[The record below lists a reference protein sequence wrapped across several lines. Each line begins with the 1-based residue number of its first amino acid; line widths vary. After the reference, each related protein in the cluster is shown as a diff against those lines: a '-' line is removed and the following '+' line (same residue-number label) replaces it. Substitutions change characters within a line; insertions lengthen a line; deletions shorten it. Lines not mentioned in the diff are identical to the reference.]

1 MHFVKKPLV
10 SIILNCYN
18 GEKYLKETLLS
29 IKNQTYSNWELIFW
43 DNKSNDNSFKIYT
56 KFKNQKKKYKYFKS
70 NKFVSL
76 YNARNLAIQ
85 KAKGQFISFIDAD
98 DVWEKDKLLKQ
109 LELFK
114 DPKVGVV
121 YGNLWL
127 KKENNNKFKKHIK
140 FKLPEGY
147 IYKNLIKKYYVG
159 IITAVIRKNIIKT
172 KKVFNSKYNIIGDFD
187 LFIKLSRKYKFKAV
201 QEPVAT
207 YRLHSNSL
215 SSKFRRLQIFEFI
228 DWLEKNK
235 KNLKKSEYFIIR
247 KNIENM
253 KLLNSKINKNFYK
266 TFIFFLN
273 SKHLKLNFKIFF
285 ILTTPIFILKKF
297 MWFL

>member
-43 DNKSNDNSFKIYT
+43 NNKSKDSSFEIYS
-56 KFKNQKKKYKYFKS
+56 KFKNRKKKYKYFKS
-70 NKFVSL
+70 NKFVNL
-76 YNARNLAIQ
+76 YDARNSAIQ

-98 DVWEKDKLLKQ
+98 DVWEKDKLQKQ
-109 LELFK
+109 LKLFK

-127 KKENNNKFKKHIK
+127 KKESNNKFKKHIK
-140 FKLPEGY
+140 YKLPEGY
-147 IYKNLIKKYYVG
+147 IYTNLIKNYYVG

-187 LFIKLSRKYKFKAV
+187 LFLRLAKNCIFKTI
-201 QEPVAT
+201 QFPVAT
-207 YRLHSNSL
+207 YRIHDNNLSL
-215 SSKFRRLQIFEFI
+215 LKRKTEIKEFK
-228 DWLEKNK
+228 DWFKKNK
-235 KNLKKSEYFIIR
+235 KNLNLEQKNYFIKHIINLEFISLKFEKKYFKLIFFFIFNLNKLLSI
-247 KNIENM
+247 KNIAIIIIPS
-253 KLLNSKINKNFYK
+253 L
-266 TFIFFLN
+266 
-273 SKHLKLNFKIFF
+273 HLKKIMW
-285 ILTTPIFILKKF
+285 IF
-297 MWFL
+297 

>member
-43 DNKSNDNSFKIYT
+43 NNKSKDSSFEIYS
-56 KFKNQKKKYKYFKS
+56 KFKNRKKKYKYFKS
-70 NKFVSL
+70 NKFVNL
-76 YNARNLAIQ
+76 YEARNLAIQ

-98 DVWEKDKLLKQ
+98 DVWEKDKLQKQ

-127 KKENNNKFKKHIK
+127 KKESNNKFKKHIK
-140 FKLPEGY
+140 YKLPEGY
-147 IYKNLIKKYYVG
+147 IYTNLIKNYYVG

-187 LFIKLSRKYKFKAV
+187 LFIK
-201 QEPVAT
+201 
-207 YRLHSNSL
+207 
-215 SSKFRRLQIFEFI
+215 I
-228 DWLEKNK
+228 
-235 KNLKKSEYFIIR
+235 
-247 KNIENM
+247 
-253 KLLNSKINKNFYK
+253 
-266 TFIFFLN
+266 
-273 SKHLKLNFKIFF
+273 
-285 ILTTPIFILKKF
+285 
-297 MWFL
+297 